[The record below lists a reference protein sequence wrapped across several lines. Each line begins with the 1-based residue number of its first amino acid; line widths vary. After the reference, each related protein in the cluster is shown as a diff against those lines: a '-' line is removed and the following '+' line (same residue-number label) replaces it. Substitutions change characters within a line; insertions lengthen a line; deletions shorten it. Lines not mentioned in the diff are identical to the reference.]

1 MESGQV
7 FYEYDSRNRLTHARS
22 ESGRMEIS
30 YDDDGMPQRITY
42 PNERSLV
49 YHYNS
54 RRQRVSLTDNSG
66 LNISYHYDEKYR
78 LSKISLGESADILA
92 VFEYNSNGQLS
103 QKSLGNGAYTV
114 YSYVS
119 GTRRLSH
126 LKNYLPNG
134 TLHSMFKYRYDNK
147 QRITKLTTTEGDW
160 RYSYDAGGQL
170 VGWTDPSGVSTEYRY
185 DSRGNRIIERVEQM
199 EVSYS
204 VNAINQYMTYNDT
217 SSFKFDE
224 NGNLIEKVA
233 NSRNEEF
240 SFDPEGKLIATAT
253 SLMK

>member
-1 MESGQV
+1 
-7 FYEYDSRNRLTHARS
+7 
-22 ESGRMEIS
+22 MEIS
-30 YDDDGMPQRITY
+30 YVDDNMPQRITY
-42 PNERSLV
+42 PNEHSLV

-78 LSKISLGESADILA
+78 LSKISLGGESADILA
-92 VFEYNSNGQLS
+92 VFEYNSNGHLS

-134 TLHSMFKYRYDNK
+134 TLHSMFKYTYDNK

-160 RYSYDAGGQL
+160 RYLYDARGQL

-185 DSRGNRIIERVEQM
+185 DSRGNRIIERVGQM

-204 VNAINQYMTYNDT
+204 VNAINQYMTYNGT

-224 NGNLIEKVA
+224 NGNLIEKFA
-233 NSRNEEF
+233 NGRSEEF